1 MGSLLLI
8 KCGNSVCNAVC
19 SIPTGKRGPTGSF
32 NINDKAYLGKD
43 ANIMYLGSNLPIHKY
58 HTCLLHSLGSETLF
72 MKIFDHMTLS
82 VTFDLQFKNLNAY
95 SPSLRFATLNV
106 HVFYIYTPPP
116 PPPSPFKLLNGIQ
129 WNVTGSKIST
139 STSSTKFVFF
149 GPIRK
154 TRWLPKPLIGWDIFN
169 FSSETA

>member
-82 VTFDLQFKNLNAY
+82 VTFDLQFKNLNADC
-95 SPSLRFATLNV
+95 PSLRFATLNV
-106 HVFYIYTPPP
+106 HVFYIYTPPLL
-116 PPPSPFKLLNGIQ
+116 LLNCSMEFNEMWQ
-129 WNVTGSKIST
+129 EARSQHQ
-139 STSSTKFVFF
+139 
-149 GPIRK
+149 
-154 TRWLPKPLIGWDIFN
+154 LPLPSLC
-169 FSSETA
+169 FSGQSEKQDGCPSL

>member
-82 VTFDLQFKNLNAY
+82 VTFDLQFKNLNADC
-95 SPSLRFATLNV
+95 PSLRFATLNV

-116 PPPSPFKLLNGIQ
+116 PFSFQTAQ
-129 WNVTGSKIST
+129 WNSMKCDRKQDLNINFLHQVC
-139 STSSTKFVFF
+139 VFMAIQKNKMAAQASNRLRHF
-149 GPIRK
+149 Q
-154 TRWLPKPLIGWDIFN
+154 LLL
-169 FSSETA
+169 

>member
-58 HTCLLHSLGSETLF
+58 HTVYLPTYNSKTWMLIVHHSGLRHWMYMYF
-72 MKIFDHMTLS
+72 IF
-82 VTFDLQFKNLNAY
+82 
-95 SPSLRFATLNV
+95 
-106 HVFYIYTPPP
+106 IPPP
-116 PPPSPFKLLNGIQ
+116 FSFQTAQ
-129 WNVTGSKIST
+129 WNSMKCDRKQDLNINFLYQVCVFRANQKNKMAAQASNRLRHFQLLLWNCLSKCT
-139 STSSTKFVFF
+139 H
-149 GPIRK
+149 
-154 TRWLPKPLIGWDIFN
+154 
-169 FSSETA
+169 